1 MTGPWDD
8 YRKGREYVKN
18 DEHKKMPMGLYHEDR
33 SKVGWSEKSEACW
46 FKKRKDGSII
56 PLEKRNR
63 DHQIEKKNCVKVNGC
78 NNQNDQSSYYDLTQ
92 CPVNGKIANFD
103 YSWSDSYSG
112 GEKKKSS
119 TSKRRKVSIFF
130 L

>member
-1 MTGPWDD
+1 LIGPWDES
-8 YRKGREYVKN
+8 RKGREYVP
-18 DEHKKMPMGLYHEDR
+18 DADHKKMGVDFEDR

-78 NNQNDQSSYYDLTQ
+78 NNQYPKNVYYDPDK
-92 CPVNGKIANFD
+92 CPDNEV
-103 YSWSDSYSG
+103 
-112 GEKKKSS
+112 
-119 TSKRRKVSIFF
+119 
-130 L
+130 